1 MKLASIIRN
10 DTGNDHAPTVVLLH
24 GVFGRARNLGVL
36 QRALSPFFNTVAL
49 DLRSH
54 GKSGHGLLTYPDM
67 ARDVLDTLDHLNI
80 ASACFVG
87 HSMGGKVAMT
97 LSLLAPNRVEQ
108 LLVADIAPAPM
119 HHGQNALVQKLISLT
134 LPTLENR
141 AAIRAFLTPTTE
153 NPAVTELIGQNIEP
167 GAPARW
173 LIGIEEIAQSF
184 PVIEDWPNSLPHPRW
199 NGPTLFVRGGN
210 SPYIQP
216 QHHGLIHHLFPRA
229 HIRTIP
235 NTHHWL
241 HAEAPERFNEIMLGF
256 LQHTN

>member
-10 DTGNDHAPTVVLLH
+10 DTGNDHAPTVVLIH

-36 QRALSPFFNTVAL
+36 QRALSPYFNTVAL

-54 GKSGHGLLTYPDM
+54 GNSEHARLTYPDM
-67 ARDVLDTLDHLNI
+67 ANDVLETLDHFNI
-80 ASACFVG
+80 ASADFVG

-97 LSLLAPNRVEQ
+97 IALHAPHRVQQ

-119 HHGQNALVQKLISLT
+119 HHGQNALVQKLDALT
-134 LPTLENR
+134 LPALETR
-141 AAIRAFLTPTTE
+141 ADIRSFLNPITE

-167 GAPARW
+167 GSPARW
-173 LIGIEEIAQSF
+173 LIGLHEIAQSF
-184 PVIEDWPNSLPHPRW
+184 PTIENWPNTLPNARW
-199 NGPTLFVRGGN
+199 SGPTLFIRGGN

-216 QHHGLIHHLFPRA
+216 EHHGLIHHLFPRA

-241 HAEAPERFNEIMLGF
+241 HAEDPESFNAIMLDF
-256 LQHTN
+256 LRHTD

>member
-1 MKLASIIRN
+1 MKLASILRN

-36 QRALSPFFNTVAL
+36 QRALSPYFNTVAL

-54 GKSGHGLLTYPDM
+54 GASEHGPLTYPDM
-67 ARDVLDTLDHLNI
+67 ARDVLETLDDLNI
-80 ASACFVG
+80 SSACFVG
-87 HSMGGKVAMT
+87 HSMGGKVSMT

-108 LLVADIAPAPM
+108 LLVADTAPAPM
-119 HHGQNALVQKLISLT
+119 HHGQNALAQKLVSLT
-134 LPTLENR
+134 LPDLENR
-141 AAIRAFLTPTTE
+141 AAIRTFLNPITE
-153 NPAVTELIGQNIEP
+153 DPAVTELIGQNIEP

-173 LIGIEEIAQSF
+173 LIGIEDIAHSF
-184 PVIEDWPNSLPHPRW
+184 PIIEDWPTGLPNARW
-199 NGPTLFVRGGN
+199 NGPTLFIRGGN

-216 QHHGLIHHLFPRA
+216 KHHGLIHHLFPRA

-241 HAEAPERFNEIMLGF
+241 HAEEPERFNEIMLGF
-256 LQHTN
+256 LQHTD